1 MGKDNL
7 LVSAAKGAVAG
18 LVGTA
23 IMTAA
28 MPLSL
33 DTLRKMGLLPP
44 QSAAPDPRKQPP
56 AKLAKK
62 IAETAFD
69 THLDQDEAHVAGQAI
84 HWGYGMGA
92 GILYGLIQSRLRL
105 PHLLHGSLLG
115 GLVTLAAWTLV
126 PEMGL
131 TPPPTDQPAP
141 KNIDQ
146 AIVLQIYGQAV
157 AFTFHLLGGDKA

>member
-23 IMTAA
+23 LMTAA

-33 DTLRKMGLLPP
+33 NVLRKMDLLPP
-44 QSAAPDPRKQPP
+44 QPAAPDPRKQPP
-56 AKLAKK
+56 AKLAQK

-69 THLDQDEAHVAGQAI
+69 THLDRDEAHIAGQAI
-84 HWGYGMGA
+84 HWGYGTVA
-92 GILYGLIQSRLRL
+92 GIMYGVVQSRLRL
-105 PHLLHGSLLG
+105 PHLLHGSLFG

-131 TPPPTDQPAP
+131 TPPPAEQPAP

-146 AIVLQIYGQAV
+146 ALVLQLYGQVV